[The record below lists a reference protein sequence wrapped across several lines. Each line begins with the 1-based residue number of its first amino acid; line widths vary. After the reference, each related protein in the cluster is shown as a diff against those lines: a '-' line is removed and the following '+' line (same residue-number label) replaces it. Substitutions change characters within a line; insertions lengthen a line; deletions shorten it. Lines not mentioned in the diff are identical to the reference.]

1 MKRSLLFT
9 MPLLILFI
17 LVSTIGCDMAG
28 PEIEE
33 KVSVTFYTDDIML
46 IKSVIVGERVTAPSA
61 PTKTGYTFAGWYTN
75 QSYTTAWNFSNA
87 VTTDIIMYAKW
98 TPNSLDI
105 TYDYN
110 SAQQNVTVQAN
121 YDSQLT
127 APDAPNANGSKIF
140 SGWYKDS
147 AFTYRWD
154 FSTDV
159 VHEDMT
165 LYAQWLTDPVDIT
178 FDSNGGTY
186 VNGVAVEKGATLTA
200 PTAPTRDW
208 YTFSGWYSDAG
219 LSTAWNFSN
228 PVNADMTLYAKWIS
242 NTVKGVFDSN
252 GGSNVLEQTILKGST
267 FTKPSDPEKAGYTF
281 EGWFSDAGLTTAW
294 NFSSAV
300 NADTTLYAK
309 WTEIFATHVRDYR
322 AATFA
327 DVPLGTGVAVDSYK
341 LPGFNDESFMAFLQ
355 GTLNSALGGTI
366 TAFTETINGNAYP
379 TTRALSSTFS
389 ISLEN
394 EDLTIVQQNESDPE
408 TMNELLDITI
418 DHLDLEMKAEVSD
431 LLELLETA
439 ADMPLTSEDKPD
451 FNAISNIIGDIFA
464 EGNFG
469 ISSFMSIE
477 ETNGIK
483 LATGLFIDFG
493 IKNLQ
498 YQIPSTDNPLWIDG
512 DVYISLQFSIATNTI
527 GVVDGEDV
535 TVYNHPIVIEFA
547 LKPIKA
553 TRLDDIDKYLED
565 LSSIFVNQTSF
576 ETALA
581 AFYGSYDDSE
591 EYMKL
596 SITDGTTS
604 HSLTNLELVEYIGGL
619 IAAMAPSGDVE

>member
-1 MKRSLLFT
+1 MKRSLRYT
-9 MPLLILFI
+9 IPLLILFI
-17 LVSTIGCDMAG
+17 LVSMIGCDMAG

-33 KVSVTFYTDDIML
+33 KVSVTFYTDDIMQ
-46 IKSVIVGERVTAPSA
+46 IKSVTIGERVTAPST
-61 PTKTGYTFAGWYTN
+61 PTKTGHTFAGWYTD
-75 QSYTTAWNFSNA
+75 QSYTTAWNFSTA
-87 VTTDIIMYAKW
+87 ITTDIILYAKW
-98 TPNSLDI
+98 TPNSFDI

-110 SAQQNVTVQAN
+110 SAQTNATVQAN

-127 APDAPNANGSKIF
+127 APADPNANGSKIF

-178 FDSNGGTY
+178 FDSNGGSF
-186 VNGVAVEKGATLTA
+186 VNGVAVEKGATVTA

-208 YTFSGWYSDAG
+208 YSFSGWYSDAG

-228 PVNADMTLYAKWIS
+228 PVNSDMTLYAKWIS

-267 FTKPSDPEKAGYTF
+267 FTKPSDPEKEGYTF
-281 EGWFSDAGLTTAW
+281 AGWFSDTGLTTAW
-294 NFSSAV
+294 NFNTVVS
-300 NADTTLYAK
+300 ADTTLYAK

-327 DVPLGTGVAVDSYK
+327 DVPLGTGVAVDSYT

-366 TAFTETINGNAYP
+366 TAFTETINGNANP
-379 TTRALSSTFS
+379 NTKALSSTFS
-389 ISLEN
+389 ISLEDEN
-394 EDLTIVQQNESDPE
+394 LSIVQPGE
-408 TMNELLDITI
+408 TAGTYDTLLDFTI
-418 DHLDLEMKAEVSD
+418 DHLDLEMKAEVDD

-439 ADMPLTSEDKPD
+439 ADMPLTNENKPD
-451 FNAISNIIGDIFA
+451 FNAISNIIGDILA

-498 YQIPSTDNPLWIDG
+498 YQIPSTANPLWIDG

-527 GVVDGEDV
+527 GVVGESDV
-535 TVYNHPIVIEFA
+535 TVYDHPIVIEFA

-553 TRLDDIDKYLED
+553 TRLDDIDTYLED
-565 LSSIFVNQTSF
+565 LSGIFADQTSF

-581 AFYGSYDDSE
+581 AFYGSYDVSE

-596 SITDGTTS
+596 SITDGNTS
-604 HSLTNLELVEYIGGL
+604 PSLTNWELVDYIGGL
-619 IAAMAPSGDVE
+619 IASMAPSGDEE

>member
-33 KVSVTFYTDDIML
+33 KVSVTFYTDDIMQ

-87 VTTDIIMYAKW
+87 VTTDIILYAKW

-219 LSTAWNFSN
+219 LSTAWNFS
-228 PVNADMTLYAKWIS
+228 
-242 NTVKGVFDSN
+242 
-252 GGSNVLEQTILKGST
+252 
-267 FTKPSDPEKAGYTF
+267 
-281 EGWFSDAGLTTAW
+281 
-294 NFSSAV
+294 SAV

-327 DVPLGTGVAVDSYK
+327 DVPLGTGLAVDSYT

-439 ADMPLTSEDKPD
+439 ADMPLTEDDKPD
-451 FNAISNIIGDIFA
+451 LEEIADIIGDIFA

-483 LATGLFIDFG
+483 LATSLFIDFG

-498 YQIPSTDNPLWIDG
+498 YQIPSGDNPLWIDG